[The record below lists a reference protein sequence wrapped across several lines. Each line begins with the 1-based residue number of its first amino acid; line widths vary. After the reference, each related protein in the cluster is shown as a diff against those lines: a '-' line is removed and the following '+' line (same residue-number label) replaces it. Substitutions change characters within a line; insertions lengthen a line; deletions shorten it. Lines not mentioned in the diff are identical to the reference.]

1 MKAARGTSRKSAGV
15 ARAPQRVKA
24 PKAAPAA
31 AFDVPAPP
39 TGPVPFGRK
48 LALGLLHDML
58 RVRRMEEQCAQLY
71 GEGKIRGFLHLYIGE
86 EAVAAGALRALRP
99 EDRIVATYR
108 EHGHALLRGVRMDAI
123 MAEMF
128 GKREGCSHGRGG
140 SMHLFDAATNFFG
153 GNAIVG
159 GGLPLAVGL
168 ALAAKMQGQKS
179 VTACFFG
186 EGAMA
191 EGAFHESIN
200 LAALWQ
206 LPVLFCCENNLY
218 AMGTALARSESQT
231 DLSAKAAGYLLE
243 AESVDGMDVVAVH
256 QASLRGAEFVRERGL
271 PMFIEFQTYR
281 YRAHSMFDPD
291 LYRDKAEVEA
301 WKKRG
306 PIHSYSARLK
316 EQGLLSEA
324 QFLELDAQVEREVR
338 AAVAFA
344 EAGTWEPVE
353 DLTSDLCTPP
363 APPGAAR

>member
-108 EHGHALLRGVRMDAI
+108 EHGHALLRGVKMDAI

-168 ALAAKMQGQKS
+168 ALAAKMQGQRS

-363 APPGAAR
+363 VPPGAAR